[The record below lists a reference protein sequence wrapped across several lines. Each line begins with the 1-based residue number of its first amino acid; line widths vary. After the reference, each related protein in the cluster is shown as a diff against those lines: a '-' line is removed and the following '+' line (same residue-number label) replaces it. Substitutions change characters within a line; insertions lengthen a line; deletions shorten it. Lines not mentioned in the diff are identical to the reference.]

1 MKKTIGYIL
10 IAALLMTGT
19 LFWGC
24 SGHSPSPV
32 YTKEGKTYG
41 KVQGAFRHRW
51 WNYYERGLSYAD
63 GRFYEE
69 AIRDFKACIEKRDKD
84 QRMARTYGMHFMDY
98 FPNRELGI
106 IYYKEGNLET
116 ARDALESSLKQ
127 FPTAKARFYL
137 DRVRRDLIIKGERV
151 FMSPKLTLDFR
162 GDEVWTREDPII
174 ISGLAEDE
182 HYVSGLKIKGVPVY
196 LESAEKRLAFEEAL
210 VLEQGQHTIEIEA
223 KNLPGKV
230 TKRRLTIHVDREGPM
245 ITVDTLYTKDLGSRR
260 EITIQGSIDDEAG
273 VSHFSING
281 ETVLLKGGEEAS
293 FAKKLI
299 TSKAHL
305 EMVAQDK
312 LGNRTS
318 FTIDLNR
325 TTAGYEPVKLAFAG
339 SDLKGLSLAGLFG
352 AKDKKPP
359 QILLKGWTGTQTVFL
374 EKIYLEGQ
382 VSDDTKVKSLEI
394 NDIPVLRRKGQR
406 VIFSHLAQLQE
417 GENVIVIQAEDES
430 GNVASNKILVIRRIP
445 KALQLGQRLSLTVLP
460 FEKKGAVSEASLFVQ
475 DSLTHG
481 LVTQNR
487 FQVIERERLDL
498 ILQEQKLS
506 QSKLIDRNT
515 ALRLGRLVAAQAVI
529 TGSII
534 ETSDGIE
541 VVVRMIDTETSG
553 ILTSVDVYGESKDLP
568 AIRTLTEGLATK
580 IHREFPLIGGVVLQQ
595 KGNAIFTDLGQ
606 NKTKIDRKL
615 IIYHEEEIKHPLTGK
630 VLGADNQIL
639 GRARVVQVM
648 PEMSKA
654 EILTSNSGSIKR
666 LDKVIT
672 E

>member
-1 MKKTIGYIL
+1 MKKTTDYIL
-10 IAALLMTGT
+10 VAALLMMGA
-19 LFWGC
+19 LLWGC
-24 SGHSPSPV
+24 TGHTSSPV

-63 GRFYEE
+63 GHFYDE
-69 AIRDFKACIEKRDKD
+69 AISDFKACIEKRDKD
-84 QRMARTYGMHFMDY
+84 QRMARTYGMHFIDY

-127 FPTAKARFYL
+127 FPSAKARFYL
-137 DRVRRDLIIKGERV
+137 DLVRRDLLRKEDRA
-151 FMSPKLTLDFR
+151 FMSPELTLYFR
-162 GDEVWTREDPII
+162 ENEVWTREDPII

-182 HYVSGLKIKGVPVY
+182 HYVSGLKIRGVPLY
-196 LESAEKRLAFEEAL
+196 LESAEKHLPFEETL
-210 VLEQGQHTIEIEA
+210 VLDQGQHTIEIEA
-223 KNLPGKV
+223 KNLLNKV
-230 TKRRLTIHVDREGPM
+230 TKRSLIIHVDREGPM
-245 ITVDTLYTKDLGSRR
+245 ITVEALHAKNLGSRR
-260 EITIQGSIDDEAG
+260 EVTIQGSIDDEAG

-281 ETVLLKGGEEAS
+281 ETVSLKGGGEAP

-299 TSKAHL
+299 TRKAL
-305 EMVAQDK
+305 LALAAQDK

-318 FTIDLNR
+318 ATIDLDR
-325 TTAGYEPVKLAFAG
+325 TTAGYEPVKLVFAG
-339 SDLKGLSLAGLFG
+339 SDLKGLSLSGLFG
-352 AKDKKPP
+352 AKDKNPP
-359 QILLKGWTGTQTVFL
+359 RILLKDWTQAQTVFL

-382 VSDDTKVKSLEI
+382 VSDDTRVKSLTI
-394 NDIPVLRRKGQR
+394 NDMPILRRKGQR

-417 GENVIVIQAEDES
+417 GENAIVVEAEDES

-445 KALQLGQRLSLTVLP
+445 EALQLGQRLSLTVLP
-460 FEKKGAVSEASLFVQ
+460 FEKKGNLSEASLFVQ

-515 ALRLGRLVAAQAVI
+515 ALRLGRLVAAQSVI

-541 VVVRMIDTETSG
+541 VVARMIDTETSG
-553 ILTSVDVYGESKDLP
+553 IMTSVDVYGESKDLP

-615 IIYHEEEIKHPLTGK
+615 IIYHDEEIKHPLTGK

-666 LDKVIT
+666 LNKVIT